1 MYILSVDFGTSS
13 VKSAILDEKFN
24 IVASSKVEYNFN
36 IKDSDKIELDPD
48 VVFEAFVQCIH
59 KFQNYSSKVELIAF
73 DIFSPSV
80 LFMDENGKALYPI
93 ITHLDRRSRR
103 QTEQIL
109 DVMGEDEFQKITGVL
124 PFTGGVSVTTILWMK
139 ENMPDIYNNSYK
151 IGHFNTYFYKKLTGI
166 WAIDPVNASQMGLFE
181 TVKSQ
186 NWSKDICNTFDIN
199 INKLPDIMYA
209 GTIAGNLCKEVA
221 NLTGLREGI
230 PVALGSNDAAT
241 AHIGADN
248 FNPGDVLDISGS
260 NEILT
265 ILTDKPIMNKKY
277 YLRNAVTP
285 GLWQIFAISTGGFA
299 VDWFRQ
305 EFCKDMDKD
314 EFYNKY
320 IVEIVQNIKKTTVEF
335 LPYLAGDRHSLEKKR
350 GGFTGL
356 TLDTKRE
363 DMLMSILIGMHN
375 PIIETF
381 DLASK
386 FLNLNKTIKL
396 TGGLTG
402 GAYIQLKKMLFKGY
416 NFKIVQDCPL
426 IGNAKLALKALN
438 DSL

>member
-1 MYILSVDFGTSS
+1 
-13 VKSAILDEKFN
+13 
-24 IVASSKVEYNFN
+24 
-36 IKDSDKIELDPD
+36 
-48 VVFEAFVQCIH
+48 
-59 KFQNYSSKVELIAF
+59 
-73 DIFSPSV
+73 
-80 LFMDENGKALYPI
+80 
-93 ITHLDRRSRR
+93 
-103 QTEQIL
+103 
-109 DVMGEDEFQKITGVL
+109 
-124 PFTGGVSVTTILWMK
+124 
-139 ENMPDIYNNSYK
+139 
-151 IGHFNTYFYKKLTGI
+151 
-166 WAIDPVNASQMGLFE
+166 MGLFE

-248 FNPGDVLDISGS
+248 FNAGDVLDISGS
-260 NEILT
+260 SEILT

-299 VDWFRQ
+299 VEWFRQ

-314 EFYNKY
+314 EFYKKY

-356 TLDTKRE
+356 TLDTRRE

-402 GAYIQLKKMLFKGY
+402 EAYIQLKKMLFKGY

-438 DSL
+438 GSL